1 MQASAARWDELEQ
14 ELVVADVVVAS
25 TASRTPVV
33 TRDMVKRAM
42 KARKGRTLFFV
53 DIAVPRNVEPAVHGI
68 DNVYVFNVDDLEK
81 EVARGLEARRGEA
94 SAAEVIVDDEV
105 KQFLAWTRG
114 LEVQPTVVAMRTKA
128 RAVFLAELERTL
140 GGRLKHLPEGD
151 RAALTQMVESAVNKL
166 LHAPTTKLKAR
177 AAEGDDA
184 GELAAAMRYLF
195 DLQELAAEKQKQAER
210 DEASGKEPAKDED
223 ERLPH

>member
-1 MQASAARWDELEQ
+1 
-14 ELVVADVVVAS
+14 
-25 TASRTPVV
+25 
-33 TRDMVKRAM
+33 
-42 KARKGRTLFFV
+42 
-53 DIAVPRNVEPAVHGI
+53 VHGI

-81 EVARGLEARRGEA
+81 EVARGIEARHGEA
-94 SAAEVIVDDEV
+94 AAAEKIVDDEV

-128 RAVFLAELERTL
+128 RAVLLAELERTL
-140 GGRLKHLPEGD
+140 GGRLKHLTEGD
-151 RAALTQMVESAVNKL
+151 RAALTQMMESAVNKL

-210 DEASGKEPAKDED
+210 EDASDEGTEKDED